1 MPRYRT
7 TIWVEAT
14 VQTLEV
20 VEIEAPTLEA
30 AQAFAQNPNN
40 PPDGVSIEDFIDSI
54 DTYYGDSTGYY
65 ETSDGEVVPVLEEP
79 SVAVPDEWALGNNY
93 ARCSPP
99 STLSSV
105 VQAYSTLS
113 TYGAVE
119 GTLNICEESITPLR
133 VVPLTGKIIPKGFT
147 LKEYKTN

>member
-20 VEIEAPTLEA
+20 VEIEAPTLED

-40 PPDGVSIEDFIDSI
+40 RPDGVSIEDFIDSI

-65 ETSDGEVVPVLEEP
+65 ETSDGEVTPVLEEP
-79 SVAVPDEWALGNNY
+79 SVMIPGT
-93 ARCSPP
+93 R
-99 STLSSV
+99 
-105 VQAYSTLS
+105 AYSTQSTCTGITVDDYVLS
-113 TYGAVE
+113 YQISPT
-119 GTLNICEESITPLR
+119 TI
-133 VVPLTGKIIPKGFT
+133 TGKVIPKGFT
-147 LKEYKTN
+147 LKEYKIKDTNENLCDF